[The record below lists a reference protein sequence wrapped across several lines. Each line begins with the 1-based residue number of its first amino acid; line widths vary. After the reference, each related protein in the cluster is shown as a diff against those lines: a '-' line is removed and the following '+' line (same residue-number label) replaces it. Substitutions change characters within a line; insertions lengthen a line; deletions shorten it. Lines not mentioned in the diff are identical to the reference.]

1 MCSRLQGEKTPRY
14 LRKCLL
20 HRFRC
25 HRDFLFQKDSSP
37 FIQNAVTRRAISKI
51 HTDRQPL
58 LLENFTLEYLYSANL
73 LHSRSPFLCASSTS
87 IIGSV
92 SHPAGD
98 RPSHPNLING
108 SQNLLRP
115 QNERG
120 GSKLSALVTNDDLH
134 LNLAFGESDRFSQA
148 IGACDEQVRT
158 RDDNAPCR
166 NGRSG
171 IGRELQSPSRG
182 VPRSA

>member
-1 MCSRLQGEKTPRY
+1 MCSRLQGEKSPRY

-98 RPSHPNLING
+98 RPSHPNLINAANRTSG
-108 SQNLLRP
+108 VMVRD
-115 QNERG
+115 
-120 GSKLSALVTNDDLH
+120 LSGLACQ
-134 LNLAFGESDRFSQA
+134 LNW
-148 IGACDEQVRT
+148 
-158 RDDNAPCR
+158 
-166 NGRSG
+166 
-171 IGRELQSPSRG
+171 
-182 VPRSA
+182 SAQD

>member
-25 HRDFLFQKDSSP
+25 HRHFLFQKDSSP

-58 LLENFTLEYLYSANL
+58 LLENFTLEYLHSANL

-98 RPSHPNLING
+98 RPSHPNLIRARSVVQVHPGPPFN
-108 SQNLLRP
+108 SMTYESYWNP
-115 QNERG
+115 
-120 GSKLSALVTNDDLH
+120 LSRVGAR
-134 LNLAFGESDRFSQA
+134 FGA
-148 IGACDEQVRT
+148 
-158 RDDNAPCR
+158 
-166 NGRSG
+166 
-171 IGRELQSPSRG
+171 
-182 VPRSA
+182 

>member
-25 HRDFLFQKDSSP
+25 HRHFLFQKDSSP

-87 IIGSV
+87 IIGSA

-98 RPSHPNLING
+98 RPSHPNLINAE
-108 SQNLLRP
+108 SRKSTCPVWRL
-115 QNERG
+115 ER
-120 GSKLSALVTNDDLH
+120 SRSAAD
-134 LNLAFGESDRFSQA
+134 A
-148 IGACDEQVRT
+148 
-158 RDDNAPCR
+158 
-166 NGRSG
+166 
-171 IGRELQSPSRG
+171 SRG
-182 VPRSA
+182 TNGAVVACWL

>member
-25 HRDFLFQKDSSP
+25 HRHFLFQKDSSP

-98 RPSHPNLING
+98 RPSHPIC
-108 SQNLLRP
+108 
-115 QNERG
+115 EI
-120 GSKLSALVTNDDLH
+120 V
-134 LNLAFGESDRFSQA
+134 
-148 IGACDEQVRT
+148 
-158 RDDNAPCR
+158 
-166 NGRSG
+166 
-171 IGRELQSPSRG
+171 
-182 VPRSA
+182 RSAVGMEVKLIRQQLLAEQAA